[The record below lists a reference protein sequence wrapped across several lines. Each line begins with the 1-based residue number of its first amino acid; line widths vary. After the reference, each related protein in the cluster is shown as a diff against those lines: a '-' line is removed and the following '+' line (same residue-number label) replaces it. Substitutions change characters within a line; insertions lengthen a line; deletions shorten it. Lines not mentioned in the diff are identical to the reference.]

1 MKLTAPTVSEPS
13 KPPSHDL
20 TQTDRGALVDS
31 GFRVA
36 AVGSGVVI
44 LAILGLI
51 ALSTTV
57 EAWPAFRE
65 SGLGFITSDRW
76 APSRD
81 IYGAAAM
88 VFGTVVISIIA
99 LILAVPVSIGIAL
112 FTNEMASNRMRRWI
126 VLVIDLLAAVP
137 SVVYG
142 LWGVLFVAPS
152 IQPVFEWL
160 SDAVGTWPVLG
171 IFLGGGGGSGR
182 SFMTAGLILA
192 LMITPII
199 TSVTREVFATV
210 PRGEKDAALA
220 LGATRWEM
228 IRGAVLPH
236 SFGGMV
242 GATMLG
248 LGRAMGETIAVA
260 LVIGSSYQITWELFR
275 TGSAMPSAIALEWG
289 ESYGLHRSALI
300 GLGVVLFA
308 ATILINS
315 LARAVVSWADQRMR
329 GA

>member
-1 MKLTAPTVSEPS
+1 MAGPTPESELTT
-13 KPPSHDL
+13 
-20 TQTDRGALVDS
+20 TDRGAGLDH
-31 GFRVA
+31 GFRLA
-36 AVGSGVVI
+36 ALAAG
-44 LAILGLI
+44 LAILAVLALI
-51 ALSTTV
+51 GFSTVV
-57 EAWPAFRE
+57 EALPAFRTA
-65 SGLGFITSDRW
+65 GLGFVTSDRW
-76 APSRD
+76 APSD
-81 IYGAAAM
+81 DAFGALTMVYGTA
-88 VFGTVVISIIA
+88 VVSTIA
-99 LILAVPVSIGIAL
+99 ILLAVPVSVGIAL
-112 FTNEMASNRMRRWI
+112 FTSELAPRRLRGAI
-126 VLVIDLLAAVP
+126 VTVIDLLAAVP

-142 LWGVLFVAPS
+142 LWGVLFVAPGVV
-152 IQPVFEWL
+152 PVYDAV
-160 SDAVGTWPVLG
+160 SDAVGSWPVLG
-171 IFLGGGGGSGR
+171 ALFGGGGGSGR
-182 SFMTAGLILA
+182 SFLTAGLILA

-260 LVIGSSYQITWELFR
+260 LTIGASFQITSELFR
-275 TGSAMPSAIALEWG
+275 AGAAMPATIALEWG
-289 ESYGLHRSALI
+289 EASGGHRSALI

-308 ATILINS
+308 ATIAVNTA
-315 LARAVVSWADQRMR
+315 ARMVVTVAERRMR

>member
-1 MKLTAPTVSEPS
+1 MTATSASPDPTGELTSS
-13 KPPSHDL
+13 DN
-20 TQTDRGALVDS
+20 GALADE
-31 GFRVA
+31 GFRWA
-36 AVGSGVVI
+36 ALGAGLAI
-44 LAILGLI
+44 LLILGLI
-51 ALSTTV
+51 AWSSIS
-57 EAWPAFRE
+57 ESWPVFR
-65 SGLGFITSDRW
+65 SQGLDFVALDRW
-76 APSRD
+76 APSQD
-81 IYGAAAM
+81 VFGALSLIYG
-88 VFGTVVISIIA
+88 TLVVSAIA
-99 LILAVPVSIGIAL
+99 LVAAVPVSIGIAL
-112 FTNEMASNRMRRWI
+112 FTSEVAPRRLRSAI
-126 VLVIDLLAAVP
+126 TLVIDLLAAVP

-152 IQPVFEWL
+152 IAPVFQSI
-160 SDAVGTWPVLG
+160 SDAVGDWPVLG
-171 IFLGGGGGSGR
+171 TFFGGGGGSGR
-182 SFMTAGLILA
+182 SFLTAGLILA

-210 PRGEKDAALA
+210 PQGEKDAALA

-260 LVIGSSYQITWELFR
+260 LTLGSSFQITSQLFAS
-275 TGSAMPSAIALEWG
+275 GAAMPSTIALEWG
-289 ESYGLHRSALI
+289 ESSGDHRAALI

-308 ATILINS
+308 ATIAVNS
-315 LARAVVSWADQRMR
+315 SARAVVTRTERKMR

>member
-1 MKLTAPTVSEPS
+1 MAAPSDSHE
-13 KPPSHDL
+13 HDL
-20 TQTDRGALVDS
+20 SATDRGAAVDT
-31 GFRVA
+31 GFRWA
-36 AVGSGVVI
+36 ALLAGLAI

-51 ALSTTV
+51 AASTV
-57 EAWPAFRE
+57 FEAWPAFRE
-65 SGLGFITSDRW
+65 SGLDFITSDRW
-76 APSRD
+76 APSD
-81 IYGAAAM
+81 DSFGALTMIYGTA
-88 VFGTVVISIIA
+88 VVSVVA
-99 LILAVPVSIGIAL
+99 LLLSVPVSIGIAL
-112 FTNEMASNRMRRWI
+112 FTSELAPRRVQSAI
-126 VLVIDLLAAVP
+126 VMIIDLLAAVP

-142 LWGVLFVAPS
+142 LWGVLFVAPNVVP
-152 IQPVFEWL
+152 IY
-160 SDAVGTWPVLG
+160 DAISRVVDGWPVLG
-171 IFLGGGGGSGR
+171 ALFGGGGGSGR
-182 SFMTAGLILA
+182 SFITAGLILA

-228 IRGAVLPH
+228 IRGAVMPH

-260 LVIGSSYQITWELFR
+260 LTIGSSYQITSELFR
-275 TGSAMPSAIALEWG
+275 TGSAMPATIALEWG
-289 ESYGLHRSALI
+289 ESSGTHRAALI

-308 ATILINS
+308 ATIAVNS
-315 LARAVVSWADQRMR
+315 GARVVVSWADRRMR